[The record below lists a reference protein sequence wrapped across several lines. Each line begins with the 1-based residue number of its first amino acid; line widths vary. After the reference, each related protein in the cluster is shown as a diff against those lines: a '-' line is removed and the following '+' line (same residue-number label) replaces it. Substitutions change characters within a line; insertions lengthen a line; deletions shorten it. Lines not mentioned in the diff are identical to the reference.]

1 LAAADPGDGAPPVI
15 TAASP
20 DGRAR
25 FALFRRD
32 DGEYWLEVST
42 DARTEVPL
50 LARLRYTTAESEQR
64 ELLVPVQ
71 GDSRSSSVVALPGYD
86 GGAWRAWVPVP
97 LAIMWPAAADVVE
110 VSVRSALTVATVR
123 AWERLASAG
132 PEDARELITR
142 AVEAPGAE
150 DR

>member
-1 LAAADPGDGAPPVI
+1 M
-15 TAASP
+15 
-20 DGRAR
+20 
-25 FALFRRD
+25 
-32 DGEYWLEVST
+32 
-42 DARTEVPL
+42 PL
-50 LARLRYTTAESEQR
+50 LARLRYTTAESERR

-71 GDSRSSSVVALPGYD
+71 GGPRSSSVVALPGYD

-97 LAIMWPAAADVVE
+97 PDAMWSAAADLVE
-110 VSVRSALTVATVR
+110 VSVRSALTVATVQ

-132 PEDARELITR
+132 PEDGRELITR